1 MMALVR
7 ALAIVL
13 IFLTACGSKGT
24 GPAAGQPAVATVF
37 PSARFVPAQPTYVVS
52 ARSMGDAQAAFRD
65 VIDVLGMTVGGE
77 TAEASAAFTRML
89 GVDPL
94 SAEAVAA
101 IGVDL
106 EGSMVLFSEGVNPT
120 FVVHLDSP
128 EAIAAF
134 FDQQRER
141 GLRTQSVVVA
151 GTEVFT
157 AKIMSELHISW
168 AVDNDWLWVHFAFG
182 APDGTDWFE
191 HSKQP
196 TGTAWVEPWKWAQG
210 LAAQASAV
218 TGFVDPRSV
227 IAQHMKQAAAAADCL
242 GKLQAI
248 QRVGVS
254 FDADGKRM
262 GARLAFLLGDAS
274 GDIAA
279 RLLPTPPGW
288 QAASANAPISAQWN
302 LDLYAAASLAESCM
316 VKHTHDSA
324 GNDVVDPTSHPNLTA
339 QLDVYGVR
347 AGRAFVHTL
356 DPDEKEGTGA
366 ISLDLAHGRF
376 LRAQLDQIPRRSM
389 FEKSRQFGIYKGTH
403 ISVPFVGSGDYV
415 LDDKVAIASMGDGLL
430 ARIGTGSP
438 AGQPPILSIDLR
450 PPGMPAAI
458 WEFLLAQIDMPN
470 PKRFAQRLQTW
481 SELHLG
487 ARLDGQ
493 SLVIEA
499 SGTRR

>member
-1 MMALVR
+1 MMPVVR
-7 ALAIVL
+7 ALAIILV
-13 IFLTACGSKGT
+13 FVTACGSKAT

-52 ARSMGDAQAAFRD
+52 ARSFGHAQAAFRD
-65 VIDVLGMTVGGE
+65 VIDVLGMMVGGE
-77 TAEASAAFTRML
+77 TAEASAHFKQVL

-94 SAEAVAA
+94 SAEAVAG

-106 EGSMVLFSEGVNPT
+106 EGSMVLFSEKTNPT

-128 EAIAAF
+128 EATAAF

-157 AKIMSELHISW
+157 AQIMSDLHISW
-168 AVDNDWLWVHFAFG
+168 AVDQDWLWVHFAVG
-182 APDGTDWFE
+182 APDGAEWFE

-196 TGTAWVEPWKWAQG
+196 AGTAWVDRWKWAQG

-218 TGFVDPRSV
+218 TGYIDPQSLL
-227 IAQHMKQAAAAADCL
+227 AQHMKQAAAAADCVGTL
-242 GKLQAI
+242 GAI
-248 QRVGVS
+248 QRIGVS

-274 GDIAA
+274 GDLAA
-279 RLLPTPPGW
+279 RLLRTPPGW
-288 QAASANAPISAQWN
+288 QAASANAPIAAQWN
-302 LDLYAAASLAESCM
+302 LDLYAAATFAQTCM
-316 VKHTHDSA
+316 VKQ
-324 GNDVVDPTSHPNLTA
+324 VDDGSGTVTQTGDHPNLVG
-339 QLDVYGVR
+339 QLDIYGVR
-347 AGRAFVHTL
+347 AGRAFVHAL

-366 ISLDLAHGRF
+366 ISLELAHGKF
-376 LRAQLDQIPRRSM
+376 FRAQLDQIPRRSM

-415 LDDKVAIASMGDGLL
+415 LDDKIAIAAMGEGLL

-450 PPGMPAAI
+450 PPGMPAGV
-458 WEFLLAQIDMPN
+458 WEFLLAQLEMPN
-470 PKRFAQRLQTW
+470 PRRFAQRLQTW
-481 SELHLG
+481 SELHVG
-487 ARLDGQ
+487 ARLEGE